1 MVIFLIERYE
11 IVKDGNEEIL
21 IIYLNYKYEFSKDF
35 MNFENDNN
43 LKEKIKK
50 IKFNGSKVIIMV
62 GTLVLGTLFINAS
75 FSPIINN
82 NEISNKN
89 IVKEETSIS
98 TENKDLEDNVKE
110 EINNNQDTTN
120 SKKDEDTNDKI
131 NFKQN
136 IISDID
142 NKVNEEKNDKTEEKQ
157 VKETI
162 ENAITLYRSNGEILN
177 LTINE
182 YLIGAVAG
190 EMPASFNIEALKA
203 QAVVSRTYLLKRI
216 KNNNIIID
224 STMQQ
229 VYKDNNELKN
239 MWKNDFDK
247 YYSKIKKAVLDTDKI
262 AIYYNGDYIDAL
274 YHSTS
279 NGYTLNSENVW
290 SNAIPYLKSVESKWD
305 LNASSY
311 LKNTNKD
318 IAYVLSLFGIDD
330 INKIQIV
337 SRDDT
342 NHVKEIKVGD
352 KIYKGTTFR
361 SLLKLRSTDF
371 DIMVN
376 DNSVVFI
383 TRGFGHGVGMSQYGA
398 NGMANEGY
406 NYIDILNHYYPY
418 IKSIKQCVNN
428 ITLLSK

>member
-35 MNFENDNN
+35 INFENDNN

-75 FSPIINN
+75 FSTIINN

-98 TENKDLEDNVKE
+98 IENKDLEDNVKE
-110 EINNNQDTTN
+110 EINNNQDTTK

-136 IISDID
+136 IISDIY
-142 NKVNEEKNDKTEEKQ
+142 NKVNEEENDKTEEKQ

-162 ENAITLYRSNGEILN
+162 ENVITLYRSNGEILN

-279 NGYTLNSENVW
+279 NGYTLNSEDVW
-290 SNAIPYLKSVESKWD
+290 SNAIPYLKSVENKWD

-406 NYIDILNHYYPY
+406 NYIDILNHYYTNV
-418 IKSIKQCVNN
+418 SIY
-428 ITLLSK
+428 

>member
-203 QAVVSRTYLLKRI
+203 QAVVSRTYLLKQI

-290 SNAIPYLKSVESKWD
+290 SNAIPYLKGVESKWD

-406 NYIDILNHYYPY
+406 NYIDILNHYYTNV
-418 IKSIKQCVNN
+418 SIY
-428 ITLLSK
+428 

>member
-98 TENKDLEDNVKE
+98 IENKDLEYNVKE

-136 IISDID
+136 IISDIY
-142 NKVNEEKNDKTEEKQ
+142 NKVNEEENDKTEKKQ

-406 NYIDILNHYYPY
+406 NYIDILNHYYTNV
-418 IKSIKQCVNN
+418 SIY
-428 ITLLSK
+428 

>member
-35 MNFENDNN
+35 INFENDNN

-75 FSPIINN
+75 FSTIINN

-98 TENKDLEDNVKE
+98 IENKDLEDNVKE
-110 EINNNQDTTN
+110 EINNNQDTTK

-136 IISDID
+136 IISDIY
-142 NKVNEEKNDKTEEKQ
+142 NKVNEEENDKTEEKQ

-162 ENAITLYRSNGEILN
+162 ENVITLYRSNGEILN

-279 NGYTLNSENVW
+279 NGYTLNSEDVW

-406 NYIDILNHYYPY
+406 NYIDILNHYYTNV
-418 IKSIKQCVNN
+418 SIY
-428 ITLLSK
+428 

>member
-98 TENKDLEDNVKE
+98 IENKDLEDNVKE

-136 IISDID
+136 IISDIY
-142 NKVNEEKNDKTEEKQ
+142 NKVNEEENDKTEEKQ

-290 SNAIPYLKSVESKWD
+290 SNAIPYLKGVESKWD

-406 NYIDILNHYYPY
+406 NYIDILNHYYTNV
-418 IKSIKQCVNN
+418 SIY
-428 ITLLSK
+428 

>member
-35 MNFENDNN
+35 INFENDNN

-75 FSPIINN
+75 FSTIINN

-98 TENKDLEDNVKE
+98 IENKDLEDNVKE
-110 EINNNQDTTN
+110 EINNNQDTTK

-136 IISDID
+136 IISDIY
-142 NKVNEEKNDKTEEKQ
+142 NKVNEEENDKTEEKQ

-162 ENAITLYRSNGEILN
+162 ENVITLYRSNGEILN

-224 STMQQ
+224 YTMQQ

-406 NYIDILNHYYPY
+406 NYIDILNHYYTNV
-418 IKSIKQCVNN
+418 SIY
-428 ITLLSK
+428 

>member
-35 MNFENDNN
+35 INFENDNN

-75 FSPIINN
+75 FSTIINN

-98 TENKDLEDNVKE
+98 IENKDLEDNVKE
-110 EINNNQDTTN
+110 EINNNQDTTK

-136 IISDID
+136 IISDIY
-142 NKVNEEKNDKTEEKQ
+142 NKVNEEENDKTEEKQ

-162 ENAITLYRSNGEILN
+162 ENVITLYRSNGEILN

-383 TRGFGHGVGMSQYGA
+383 TRGFEHGVGMSQYGA

-406 NYIDILNHYYPY
+406 NYIDILNHYYTNV
-418 IKSIKQCVNN
+418 SIY
-428 ITLLSK
+428 

>member
-1 MVIFLIERYE
+1 MNL
-11 IVKDGNEEIL
+11 VKLEMI
-21 IIYLNYKYEFSKDF
+21 
-35 MNFENDNN
+35 FENDNN

-361 SLLKLRSTDF
+361 SLLNLRSTDF

-406 NYIDILNHYYPY
+406 NYIDILNHYYTNV
-418 IKSIKQCVNN
+418 SIY
-428 ITLLSK
+428 

>member
-35 MNFENDNN
+35 INFENDNN

-75 FSPIINN
+75 FSTIINN

-98 TENKDLEDNVKE
+98 IENKDLEDNVKE
-110 EINNNQDTTN
+110 EINNNQDTTK

-131 NFKQN
+131 DFKQN
-136 IISDID
+136 IISDIY
-142 NKVNEEKNDKTEEKQ
+142 NKVNEEENDKTEEKQ

-162 ENAITLYRSNGEILN
+162 ENVIILYRSNGEILN

-203 QAVVSRTYLLKRI
+203 QAVVSRTYLLKQI

-406 NYIDILNHYYPY
+406 NYIDILNHYYTNV
-418 IKSIKQCVNN
+418 SIY
-428 ITLLSK
+428 

>member
-1 MVIFLIERYE
+1 
-11 IVKDGNEEIL
+11 
-21 IIYLNYKYEFSKDF
+21 
-35 MNFENDNN
+35 
-43 LKEKIKK
+43 
-50 IKFNGSKVIIMV
+50 MV

-98 TENKDLEDNVKE
+98 TENKNLEDNIKE

-136 IISDID
+136 IISDIY
-142 NKVNEEKNDKTEEKQ
+142 NKVNEKENDKTEEKQ

-406 NYIDILNHYYPY
+406 NYIDILNHYYTNV
-418 IKSIKQCVNN
+418 SIY
-428 ITLLSK
+428 

>member
-98 TENKDLEDNVKE
+98 IENKDLEDNVKE

-142 NKVNEEKNDKTEEKQ
+142 NKVNEEENDKTEEKQ

-290 SNAIPYLKSVESKWD
+290 SNAIPYLKGVESKWD

-406 NYIDILNHYYPY
+406 NYIDILNHYYTNV
-418 IKSIKQCVNN
+418 SIY
-428 ITLLSK
+428 

>member
-98 TENKDLEDNVKE
+98 IENKDLEDNVKE
-110 EINNNQDTTN
+110 EINNNQDTIN

-142 NKVNEEKNDKTEEKQ
+142 NKVNEEENDKTEEKQ

-406 NYIDILNHYYPY
+406 NYIDILNHYYTNV
-418 IKSIKQCVNN
+418 SIY
-428 ITLLSK
+428 

>member
-98 TENKDLEDNVKE
+98 IENKDLEDNVKE

-136 IISDID
+136 IISDIY
-142 NKVNEEKNDKTEEKQ
+142 NKVNEEENDKTEEKQ

-162 ENAITLYRSNGEILN
+162 ENALTLYRSNGEILN

-406 NYIDILNHYYPY
+406 NYIDILNHYYTNV
-418 IKSIKQCVNN
+418 SIY
-428 ITLLSK
+428 

>member
-21 IIYLNYKYEFSKDF
+21 IIYSNYKYEFSKDF
-35 MNFENDNN
+35 INFENDNN

-75 FSPIINN
+75 FSTIINN

-98 TENKDLEDNVKE
+98 IENKDLEDNVKE
-110 EINNNQDTTN
+110 EINNNQDTRK

-131 NFKQN
+131 DFKQN
-136 IISDID
+136 IISDIY
-142 NKVNEEKNDKTEEKQ
+142 NKVNEEENDKTEEKQ

-162 ENAITLYRSNGEILN
+162 ENVITLYRSNGEILN

-406 NYIDILNHYYPY
+406 NYIDILNHYYTNV
-418 IKSIKQCVNN
+418 SIY
-428 ITLLSK
+428 

>member
-98 TENKDLEDNVKE
+98 IENKDLEDNVKE

-142 NKVNEEKNDKTEEKQ
+142 NKVNEEENDKTEEKQ

-406 NYIDILNHYYPY
+406 NYIDILNHYYTNV
-418 IKSIKQCVNN
+418 SIY
-428 ITLLSK
+428 

>member
-35 MNFENDNN
+35 INFENDNN

-75 FSPIINN
+75 FSTIINN

-98 TENKDLEDNVKE
+98 IENKDLEDNVKE
-110 EINNNQDTTN
+110 EINNNQDTTK

-136 IISDID
+136 IISDIY
-142 NKVNEEKNDKTEEKQ
+142 NKVNEEENDKTEEKQ

-162 ENAITLYRSNGEILN
+162 ENVITLYRSNGEILN

-216 KNNNIIID
+216 NNNNIIID

-279 NGYTLNSENVW
+279 NGYTLNSEDVW

-406 NYIDILNHYYPY
+406 NYIDILNHYYTNV
-418 IKSIKQCVNN
+418 SIY
-428 ITLLSK
+428 

>member
-98 TENKDLEDNVKE
+98 IENKDLEENVKE

-120 SKKDEDTNDKI
+120 SKKDEDTNEKV

-142 NKVNEEKNDKTEEKQ
+142 NKVNEEENDKTEEKQ
-157 VKETI
+157 VNETI

-182 YLIGAVAG
+182 YLIGVVAG

-352 KIYKGTTFR
+352 KIYKGTSFR

-406 NYIDILNHYYPY
+406 NYIDILNHYYTNV
-418 IKSIKQCVNN
+418 SIY
-428 ITLLSK
+428 

>member
-35 MNFENDNN
+35 TNFENDNN

-98 TENKDLEDNVKE
+98 IENKDLEDNVKE

-131 NFKQN
+131 IFKQN

-142 NKVNEEKNDKTEEKQ
+142 NKVNEEENDKTKEKQ

-352 KIYKGTTFR
+352 KIYKGTVFR

-406 NYIDILNHYYPY
+406 NYIDILNHYYTNV
-418 IKSIKQCVNN
+418 SIY
-428 ITLLSK
+428 

>member
-35 MNFENDNN
+35 INFENDNN

-75 FSPIINN
+75 FSTIINN

-98 TENKDLEDNVKE
+98 IENKDLEDNVKE
-110 EINNNQDTTN
+110 EINNNQDTTK

-131 NFKQN
+131 DFKQN
-136 IISDID
+136 IISDIY
-142 NKVNEEKNDKTEEKQ
+142 NKVNEEENDKTEEKQ

-162 ENAITLYRSNGEILN
+162 ENVITLYRSNGEILN

-383 TRGFGHGVGMSQYGA
+383 TRGFGHGVGMSQYGT

-406 NYIDILNHYYPY
+406 NYIDILNHYYTNV
-418 IKSIKQCVNN
+418 SIY
-428 ITLLSK
+428 

>member
-98 TENKDLEDNVKE
+98 IENKDLEDNVKE

-136 IISDID
+136 IISDIY
-142 NKVNEEKNDKTEEKQ
+142 NKVNEEENDKTEEKQ

-203 QAVVSRTYLLKRI
+203 QAVVSRTYLLKQI

-229 VYKDNNELKN
+229 VYKDNNKLKN

-352 KIYKGTTFR
+352 KIYKGTVFR

-406 NYIDILNHYYPY
+406 NYIDILNHYYTNV
-418 IKSIKQCVNN
+418 SIY
-428 ITLLSK
+428 

>member
-43 LKEKIKK
+43 LKKMIKK

-98 TENKDLEDNVKE
+98 IENKDLEDNVKE

-142 NKVNEEKNDKTEEKQ
+142 NKVNEEENDKTEEKQ

-352 KIYKGTTFR
+352 KIYKGTVFR
-361 SLLKLRSTDF
+361 SLLNLRSTDF

-406 NYIDILNHYYPY
+406 NYIDILNHYYTNV
-418 IKSIKQCVNN
+418 SIY
-428 ITLLSK
+428 

>member
-35 MNFENDNN
+35 TNFENDNN
-43 LKEKIKK
+43 LKKMIKK

-203 QAVVSRTYLLKRI
+203 QAVVSRTYLLKQI

-290 SNAIPYLKSVESKWD
+290 SNAIPYLKGVESKWD

-406 NYIDILNHYYPY
+406 NYIDILNHYYTNV
-418 IKSIKQCVNN
+418 SIY
-428 ITLLSK
+428 

>member
-35 MNFENDNN
+35 INFENDNN

-75 FSPIINN
+75 FSTIINN

-98 TENKDLEDNVKE
+98 IENKDLEDNVKE
-110 EINNNQDTTN
+110 EINNNQDTRK

-131 NFKQN
+131 DFKQN
-136 IISDID
+136 IISDIY
-142 NKVNEEKNDKTEEKQ
+142 NKVNEEENDKTEEKQ

-162 ENAITLYRSNGEILN
+162 ENVIILYRSNGEILN

-406 NYIDILNHYYPY
+406 NYIDILNHYYTNV
-418 IKSIKQCVNN
+418 SIY
-428 ITLLSK
+428 

>member
-35 MNFENDNN
+35 INFENDNN

-75 FSPIINN
+75 FSTIINN

-98 TENKDLEDNVKE
+98 IENKDLEDNVKE
-110 EINNNQDTTN
+110 EINNNQDTTK

-136 IISDID
+136 IISDIY
-142 NKVNEEKNDKTEEKQ
+142 NKVNEEENDKTEEKQ

-162 ENAITLYRSNGEILN
+162 ENVITLYRSNGEILN

-279 NGYTLNSENVW
+279 NGYTLNSEDVW

-406 NYIDILNHYYPY
+406 DYIDILNHYYTNV
-418 IKSIKQCVNN
+418 SIY
-428 ITLLSK
+428 

>member
-35 MNFENDNN
+35 INFENDNN

-75 FSPIINN
+75 FSTIINN

-98 TENKDLEDNVKE
+98 IENKDLEDNVKE
-110 EINNNQDTTN
+110 EINNNQDTTK

-136 IISDID
+136 IISDIY
-142 NKVNEEKNDKTEEKQ
+142 NKVNEEENDKTEEKQ

-162 ENAITLYRSNGEILN
+162 ENVITLYRSNGEILN

-342 NHVKEIKVGD
+342 NHVKEIKVDD

-406 NYIDILNHYYPY
+406 NYIDILNHYYTNV
-418 IKSIKQCVNN
+418 SIY
-428 ITLLSK
+428 

>member
-35 MNFENDNN
+35 INFENDNN

-75 FSPIINN
+75 FSTIINN

-98 TENKDLEDNVKE
+98 IENKDLEDNVKE
-110 EINNNQDTTN
+110 EINNNQDTTK

-131 NFKQN
+131 DFKQN
-136 IISDID
+136 IISDIY
-142 NKVNEEKNDKTEEKQ
+142 NKVNEEENDKTEEKQ

-162 ENAITLYRSNGEILN
+162 ENVIILYRSNGEILN

-406 NYIDILNHYYPY
+406 NYIDILNHYYTNV
-418 IKSIKQCVNN
+418 SIY
-428 ITLLSK
+428 

>member
-98 TENKDLEDNVKE
+98 IENKDLEDNVKE

-142 NKVNEEKNDKTEEKQ
+142 NKVNEEENDKTEEKQ

-290 SNAIPYLKSVESKWD
+290 SNAIPYLKGVESKWD

-337 SRDDT
+337 SRDDI

-406 NYIDILNHYYPY
+406 NYIDILNHYYTNV
-418 IKSIKQCVNN
+418 SIY
-428 ITLLSK
+428 

>member
-98 TENKDLEDNVKE
+98 IENKDLEDNVKE

-136 IISDID
+136 IISDIY
-142 NKVNEEKNDKTEEKQ
+142 NKVNEKENDKTEEKQ

-290 SNAIPYLKSVESKWD
+290 SNAIPYLKGVESKWD

-406 NYIDILNHYYPY
+406 NYIDILNHYYTNV
-418 IKSIKQCVNN
+418 SIY
-428 ITLLSK
+428 

>member
-35 MNFENDNN
+35 INFENDNN

-75 FSPIINN
+75 FSTIINN

-98 TENKDLEDNVKE
+98 IENKDLEDNVKE
-110 EINNNQDTTN
+110 EINNNQDTTK

-136 IISDID
+136 IISDIY
-142 NKVNEEKNDKTEEKQ
+142 NKVNEEENDKTEEKQ

-162 ENAITLYRSNGEILN
+162 ENVITLYRSNGEILN

-290 SNAIPYLKSVESKWD
+290 SNAIPYLKSVENKWD

-342 NHVKEIKVGD
+342 NHVKEIKVCD

-406 NYIDILNHYYPY
+406 NYIDILNHYYTNV
-418 IKSIKQCVNN
+418 SIY
-428 ITLLSK
+428 

>member
-98 TENKDLEDNVKE
+98 IENKDLEDNVKE

-136 IISDID
+136 IISDIY
-142 NKVNEEKNDKTEEKQ
+142 NKVNEEENDKTEEKQ

-203 QAVVSRTYLLKRI
+203 QAVVSRTYLLKQI

-406 NYIDILNHYYPY
+406 NYIDILNHYYTNV
-418 IKSIKQCVNN
+418 SIY
-428 ITLLSK
+428 

>member
-98 TENKDLEDNVKE
+98 IENKDLEENVKE
-110 EINNNQDTTN
+110 EINNNQDTTK

-136 IISDID
+136 IISDIY
-142 NKVNEEKNDKTEEKQ
+142 NKVNEEENDKTEEKQ

-290 SNAIPYLKSVESKWD
+290 SNAIPYLKGVESKWD

-406 NYIDILNHYYPY
+406 NYIDILNHYYTNV
-418 IKSIKQCVNN
+418 SIY
-428 ITLLSK
+428 

>member
-11 IVKDGNEEIL
+11 IVKDRNEEIL

-98 TENKDLEDNVKE
+98 IENKDLEDNVKE

-136 IISDID
+136 IISDIY
-142 NKVNEEKNDKTEEKQ
+142 NKVNEEENDKTEEKQ

-290 SNAIPYLKSVESKWD
+290 SNAIPYLKGVESKWD

-342 NHVKEIKVGD
+342 NYVKEIKVGD

-406 NYIDILNHYYPY
+406 NYIDILNHYYTNV
-418 IKSIKQCVNN
+418 SIY
-428 ITLLSK
+428 

>member
-98 TENKDLEDNVKE
+98 IENKDLEDNVKE

-136 IISDID
+136 IISDIY
-142 NKVNEEKNDKTEEKQ
+142 NKVNEKENDKTEEKQ

-290 SNAIPYLKSVESKWD
+290 SNAIPYLKGVESKWD

-352 KIYKGTTFR
+352 KIYKGTVFR

-406 NYIDILNHYYPY
+406 NYIDILNHYYTNV
-418 IKSIKQCVNN
+418 SIY
-428 ITLLSK
+428 

>member
-98 TENKDLEDNVKE
+98 IENKDLEENVKE

-120 SKKDEDTNDKI
+120 SKKDEDTNEKV

-142 NKVNEEKNDKTEEKQ
+142 NKVNEEENDKTEEKQ
-157 VKETI
+157 VNETI

-182 YLIGAVAG
+182 YLIGVVAG

-247 YYSKIKKAVLDTDKI
+247 YYNKIKKAVLDTDKI

-352 KIYKGTTFR
+352 KIYKGTSFR

-371 DIMVN
+371 DIIVN

-406 NYIDILNHYYPY
+406 NYIDILNHYYTNV
-418 IKSIKQCVNN
+418 SIY
-428 ITLLSK
+428 